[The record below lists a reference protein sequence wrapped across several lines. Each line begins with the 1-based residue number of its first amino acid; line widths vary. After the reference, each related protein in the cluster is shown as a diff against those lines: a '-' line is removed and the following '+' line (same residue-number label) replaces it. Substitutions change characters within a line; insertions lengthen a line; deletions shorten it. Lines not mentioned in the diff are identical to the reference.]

1 MILVNIKLF
10 GRKNS
15 LGLSYFGVGVVGI
28 LIVLINTGGYYF
40 GLMIFFLKMFISF
53 SFTVSY

>member
-1 MILVNIKLF
+1 MIIVNIKMF

-15 LGLSYFGVGVVGI
+15 LFLSYLGVGIVGI
-28 LIVLINTGGYYF
+28 LIVVISKGGKF
-40 GLMIFFLKMFISF
+40 FSTMIFFLKMFISF